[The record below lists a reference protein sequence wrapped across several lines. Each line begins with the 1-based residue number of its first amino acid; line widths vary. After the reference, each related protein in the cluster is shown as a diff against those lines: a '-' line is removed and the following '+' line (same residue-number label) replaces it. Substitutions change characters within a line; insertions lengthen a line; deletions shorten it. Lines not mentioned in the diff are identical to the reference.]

1 MDGSID
7 PFDLVVAHNDAR
19 DDASWLWEI
28 MPLVKDDKL
37 MEYAQDWAE
46 YMAETGRMHHSSMR
60 DIMALG
66 FKLVGENIAWG
77 QKDVEAV
84 MRTWLNSPGHKAN
97 MLSTKFSSIGC
108 GVAESDRGIM
118 YWCACFGVPTKGKIG
133 IYGPCPPE

>member
-19 DDASWLWEI
+19 DEASWLWEI

-108 GVAESDRGIM
+108 GVAESDSGIM

-133 IYGPCPPE
+133 IYGPCPSE

>member
-77 QKDVEAV
+77 QKDVETV

-108 GVAESDRGIM
+108 GIAETHPSLTSI
-118 YWCACFGVPTKGKIG
+118 FSGVP
-133 IYGPCPPE
+133 PL